1 MKAPKGVTKRGKRWY
16 KKCSYCGVEQS
27 YLRRTYNQ
35 LKLSWFYTFQRGAE
49 ARGIKW
55 DIEVEEVWKLYEEQ
69 DKVCK
74 LSGLPIGWADI
85 GRNHTA
91 SIDRIDSNKGY
102 VLSNIQL
109 VHKDVNV
116 MKSKY
121 DQNYFIST
129 CQLVAKRN
137 ED

>member
-1 MKAPKGVTKRGKRWY
+1 MPRILEGSSRREKCASSASREKRRPNYANK
-16 KKCSYCGVEQS
+16 
-27 YLRRTYNQ
+27 
-35 LKLSWFYTFQRGAE
+35 
-49 ARGIKW
+49 
-55 DIEVEEVWKLYEEQ
+55 Q